1 MIARMPQLH
10 RDGPVWIID
19 FGADENRYSPD
30 FLDQVEVFL
39 DELVA
44 DREPAALVTT
54 ATGKFFSNGLD
65 LAWVQAHPEQF
76 LTYVHRVERLL
87 ARLLTLPVPTVA
99 AINGHAFGAGAL
111 VALCHDYRLMRD
123 DRGFFCLPEV
133 DIRIPFSVGMSA
145 LVQSKL
151 TPRSAVDAMTTGR
164 RYGGAD
170 ALAAGVVDAVHSE
183 DELLP
188 AAIALAT
195 SLAGKDRMTLGTI
208 KERMFAHV
216 TAPLLQ
222 GAAG

>member
-1 MIARMPQLH
+1 M
-10 RDGPVWIID
+10 
-19 FGADENRYSPD
+19 
-30 FLDQVEVFL
+30 
-39 DELVA
+39 
-44 DREPAALVTT
+44 
-54 ATGKFFSNGLD
+54 K
-65 LAWVQAHPEQF
+65 
-76 LTYVHRVERLL
+76 RLW
-87 ARLLTLPVPTVA
+87 
-99 AINGHAFGAGAL
+99 GAL
-111 VALCHDYRLMRD
+111 GLVLVLSVFMPRVAEAQTSQDGKVRRNGATL
-123 DRGFFCLPEV
+123 GQNFPNPFNPET
-133 DIRIPFSVGMSA
+133 RIPFSVGMSA

>member
-87 ARLLTLPVPTVA
+87 AL
-99 AINGHAFGAGAL
+99 NGHAFGAGAL

-164 RYGGAD
+164 RYGAAD

>member
-99 AINGHAFGAGAL
+99 AINGHAF
-111 VALCHDYRLMRD
+111 
-123 DRGFFCLPEV
+123 FFCLPEV

-164 RYGGAD
+164 RYGAAD